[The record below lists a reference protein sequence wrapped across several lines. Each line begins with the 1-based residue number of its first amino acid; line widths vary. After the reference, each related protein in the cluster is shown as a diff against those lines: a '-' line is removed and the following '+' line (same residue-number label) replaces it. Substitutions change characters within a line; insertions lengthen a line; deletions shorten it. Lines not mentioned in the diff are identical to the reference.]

1 MNPIKTFLPKP
12 SRRTPL
18 KTKHLPSDT
27 NSRPSNLFSR
37 RKIKTH
43 ILLFLSLFVFVPAHS
58 EEIEI
63 GGHVRD
69 SERNDLIGA
78 TVRCF
83 AGDTLLLKSTLTD
96 SKGNF
101 NLKTSEWDSPIHLR
115 INYLGYK
122 ELTLILNPTKEKLIR
137 LGDINM
143 SENAVLVQ
151 EVTVVGKQTVHTE
164 EKTMIYPTREQ
175 LRHAYDGYS
184 ALGSLAIPGIK
195 ANLSGETPTY
205 LEEEIFFCINGMEA
219 TQDEIN
225 NLNPRDIKRVDFY
238 PNGLPDY
245 PEADV
250 VLDYILKERDYAGT
264 IALNGKQQLN
274 RPYGRGR
281 GTAQYFQGKSE
292 YAISISDK
300 YTHARDHTGDY
311 STTTYRFPDE
321 AVINTT
327 EALPSDEN
335 VRMNRK
341 MEETDTQARE
351 TFSNSTGIFTRRENK
366 YSLDL
371 QPAVKMRYS
380 RALKDEQSLRLEWY
394 GYHGNNDYKR
404 WYAYRTDDETTSTYN
419 NATDEKSWHTS
430 FKANYTKTFKNRS
443 SLSVEGYQDYTR
455 TDGRETREGNVSD
468 VFLSQGNTRLYATYK
483 YKIKNKLNLQVRLAE
498 QLSFLHTGNKTTIEH
513 QFIPYFQ
520 LTYTQKA
527 HNLRAKAT
535 FRSKQPT
542 ASDMTTPEYKENE
555 YMLRRGNPDLKN
567 VWSFNSRISYT
578 WTRERL
584 SVMPYIQVHGFS
596 HIIYDKIDFIE
607 DRQIFIKQK
616 ENGKIS
622 ATQQYG
628 LNIQYDIIPQR
639 FSVGLE
645 GLYGHINTSLW
656 KKFTLDAMVVGGY
669 TTFMYK
675 GFSAS
680 ASIAYQSGNFD
691 PTTAV
696 YTSRMIGINMQ
707 AAYSINNWN
716 FVLYTYNPFFKNAYD
731 MEYVQ
736 SDYRYKSH
744 ISRPRIETGNIFHIT
759 INYRFT
765 FGNKKHKFHE
775 EDSE

>member
-1 MNPIKTFLPKP
+1 MIRFIPAFLCCIFLLTF
-12 SRRTPL
+12 PL
-18 KTKHLPSDT
+18 SAQEA
-27 NSRPSNLFSR
+27 S
-37 RKIKTH
+37 I
-43 ILLFLSLFVFVPAHS
+43 
-58 EEIEI
+58 EIE
-63 GGHVRD
+63 GHLQDEKRY
-69 SERNDLIGA
+69 DLIGA
-78 TVRCF
+78 TIRCYE
-83 AGDTLLLKSTLTD
+83 ADSLLIANTTTD
-96 SKGNF
+96 SQGNF
-101 NLKTSEWDSPIHLR
+101 TLELPAKRQTHFLR
-115 INYLGYK
+115 INYIGYK
-122 ELTLILNPTKEKLIR
+122 EMTLVVNPTNEKLIR
-137 LGDINM
+137 LGDITL
-143 SENAVLVQ
+143 STNAILMQ
-151 EVTVVGKQTVHTE
+151 EVTVVGSQTVSTE
-164 EKTMIYPTREQ
+164 EKTMVYPTREQ
-175 LRHAYDGYS
+175 MRHAYDGYS

-219 TQDEIN
+219 SEEEIN
-225 NLNPRDIKRVDFY
+225 ALNPRDIKRVDFY
-238 PNGLPDY
+238 PNGRPDY

-250 VLDYILKERDYAGT
+250 VLDYILKERDYAG
-264 IALNGKQQLN
+264 AVAFNGKQQLN
-274 RPYGRGR
+274 RPYGSGR
-281 GTAQYFQGKSE
+281 GTTQYFQGKSE

-335 VRMNRK
+335 ANDLSSYFNYLYKDKQQTFYSSLRMNRT
-341 MEETDTQARE
+341 MEERDTWSRE
-351 TFSNSTGIFTRRENK
+351 TFSNDTKNYTRQEK
-366 YSLDL
+366 THTLDL
-371 QPAVKMRYS
+371 LPAVRMRYN
-380 RALKDEQSLRLEWY
+380 RVLKNEQQVRLEWY
-394 GYHGNNDYKR
+394 GNRGTNHYKR

-567 VWSFNSRISYT
+567 VWSFKNQISYT
-578 WTRERL
+578 WTHGRL
-584 SVMPYIQVHGFS
+584 SIMPYIQVHGYS
-596 HIIYDKIDFIE
+596 HIIYDKVDFIGE
-607 DRQIFIKQK
+607 RQIFIKQK

-639 FSVGLE
+639 FSVGLA
-645 GLYGHINTSLW
+645 GLYGHLNVSLW
-656 KKFTLDAMVVGGY
+656 KNFTLDAVAAGGY
-669 TTFMYK
+669 STFMYK

-680 ASIAYQSGNFD
+680 VNCVCLSRNFD

-696 YTSRMIGINMQ
+696 YTSRDFQINMQ
-707 AAYSINNWN
+707 VAYAINSWN
-716 FVLYTYNPFFKNAYD
+716 FILYAYNPFFKNAYD
-731 MEYVQ
+731 MVYEQSEYE
-736 SDYRYKSH
+736 YTSH
-744 ISRPRIETGNIFHIT
+744 ISRPRVETGNIFGLT

-775 EDSE
+775 EE

>member
-1 MNPIKTFLPKP
+1 MIRFIPAFLCCIFLLTF
-12 SRRTPL
+12 PL
-18 KTKHLPSDT
+18 SAQEA
-27 NSRPSNLFSR
+27 S
-37 RKIKTH
+37 I
-43 ILLFLSLFVFVPAHS
+43 
-58 EEIEI
+58 EIE
-63 GGHVRD
+63 GHLQDEKRY
-69 SERNDLIGA
+69 DLIGA
-78 TVRCF
+78 TIRCYE
-83 AGDTLLLKSTLTD
+83 ADSLLIANTTTD
-96 SKGNF
+96 SQGNF
-101 NLKTSEWDSPIHLR
+101 TLELPAKRQTHLLR
-115 INYLGYK
+115 INYIGYK
-122 ELTLILNPTKEKLIR
+122 EMTLVLNPTDEKLIR
-137 LGDINM
+137 LGDITL
-143 SENAVLVQ
+143 STNAILMQ
-151 EVTVVGKQTVHTE
+151 EVTVVGSQTVSTE
-164 EKTMIYPTREQ
+164 EKTMVYPTREQ
-175 LRHAYDGYS
+175 MRHAYDGYS
-184 ALGSLAIPGIK
+184 ALAALMIPGMR
-195 ANLSGETPTY
+195 AQTFQSTPTY
-205 LEEEIFFCINGMEA
+205 MGQAIFFCINGMEA
-219 TQDEIN
+219 SEEEIN
-225 NLNPRDIKRVDFY
+225 ALNPRDIKRVDFY
-238 PNGLPDY
+238 PNGRPDY

-300 YTHARDHTGDY
+300 YTHARNHNEDY
-311 STTTYRFPDE
+311 TITTYTFPE
-321 AVINTT
+321 RVVVNTT
-327 EALPSDEN
+327 ESLPSDEN
-335 VRMNRK
+335 ANNLSSYFNYIYKDKKQTFYSSFRMNRK

-351 TFSNSTGIFTRRENK
+351 TFSNSTGIFTRQENK

-443 SLSVEGYQDYTR
+443 SLSVEGYQDFTR
-455 TDGRETREGNVSD
+455 TDSRNTREGSASN
-468 VFLSQGNTRLYATYK
+468 VFLSRGYTRLYATYN
-483 YKIKNKLNLQVRLAE
+483 YKIKNKLSLQVRLAE
-498 QLSFLHTGNKTTIEH
+498 QLSFSRTEKSTTVEH
-513 QFIPYFQ
+513 QFIPFFQ

-584 SVMPYIQVHGFS
+584 SVMPYIQVHGYS
-596 HIIYDKIDFIE
+596 HIIYDKVDFIGE
-607 DRQIFIKQK
+607 RQIFIKQK

-639 FSVGLE
+639 FSVGLA
-645 GLYGHINTSLW
+645 GVYGHLNVSFW
-656 KKFTLDAMVVGGY
+656 KNFTLDAVAAGGY

-680 ASIAYQSGNFD
+680 VNCVCLSRNFD
-691 PTTAV
+691 PTTAI
-696 YTSRMIGINMQ
+696 YTTRDFRINMQ
-707 AAYSINNWN
+707 AAYSVNNWN
-716 FVLYTYNPFFKNAYD
+716 FILYAYNPFFKNAYD
-731 MEYVQ
+731 MVYEQSEYG
-736 SDYRYKSH
+736 YTSH
-744 ISRPRIETGNIFHIT
+744 ISRPRVETGNIFGLT

-775 EDSE
+775 EE

>member
-1 MNPIKTFLPKP
+1 MIRFIPAFLCCIFLLTF
-12 SRRTPL
+12 PL
-18 KTKHLPSDT
+18 SAQEA
-27 NSRPSNLFSR
+27 S
-37 RKIKTH
+37 I
-43 ILLFLSLFVFVPAHS
+43 
-58 EEIEI
+58 EIE
-63 GGHVRD
+63 GHLQDEKRY
-69 SERNDLIGA
+69 DLIGA
-78 TVRCF
+78 TIRCYE
-83 AGDTLLLKSTLTD
+83 ADSLLIANTTTD
-96 SKGNF
+96 SQGNF
-101 NLKTSEWDSPIHLR
+101 TLELPAKRQTHLLR
-115 INYLGYK
+115 INYIGYK
-122 ELTLILNPTKEKLIR
+122 EMTLVLNPTDEKLIR
-137 LGDINM
+137 LGDITL
-143 SENAVLVQ
+143 STNAILMQ
-151 EVTVVGKQTVHTE
+151 EVTVVGSQTVSTE
-164 EKTMIYPTREQ
+164 EKTMVYPTREQ
-175 LRHAYDGYS
+175 MRHAYDGYS
-184 ALGSLAIPGIK
+184 ALAALMIPGMR
-195 ANLSGETPTY
+195 AQTFQSTPTY
-205 LEEEIFFCINGMEA
+205 MDQAIFFCINGMEA
-219 TQDEIN
+219 SEEEIN
-225 NLNPRDIKRVDFY
+225 ALNPRDIKRVDFY

-274 RPYGRGR
+274 RPYGSGR
-281 GTAQYFQGKSE
+281 GTTQYFQDKSE
-292 YAISISDK
+292 FALSVSDQ
-300 YTHARDHTGDY
+300 YTHARNHNEDY
-311 STTTYRFPDE
+311 TITTYTFPE
-321 AVINTT
+321 SVVVNTT
-327 EALPSDEN
+327 ESLPSDEN
-335 VRMNRK
+335 ANDLSSYFNYLYKDKQQTFYSSLRMNRT
-341 MEETDTQARE
+341 MEERDTWSRE
-351 TFSNSTGIFTRRENK
+351 TFSNDTKNYTRQEK
-366 YSLDL
+366 THTLDL
-371 QPAVKMRYS
+371 LPAVRMRYN
-380 RALKDEQSLRLEWY
+380 RVLKNEQQVRLEWY
-394 GYHGNNDYKR
+394 GNRGTNHYKR
-404 WYAYRTDDETTSTYN
+404 WYAYRTDDETTSTYD
-419 NATDEKSWHTS
+419 NATDGKSWHTS

-468 VFLSQGNTRLYATYK
+468 VFLSQGNTRLYATYN
-483 YKIKNKLNLQVRLAE
+483 YKIKNKLSLQVRLAE
-498 QLSFLHTGNKTTIEH
+498 QLSFSRTENSTTVEH
-513 QFIPYFQ
+513 QFIPFFQ
-520 LTYTQKA
+520 LTYTRKA
-527 HNLRAKAT
+527 HNLRIKST

-675 GFSAS
+675 GFSVS

-731 MEYVQ
+731 MEYEQ

-775 EDSE
+775 EE

>member
-1 MNPIKTFLPKP
+1 MIRFIPAFLCCIFLLTF
-12 SRRTPL
+12 PL
-18 KTKHLPSDT
+18 SAQEA
-27 NSRPSNLFSR
+27 S
-37 RKIKTH
+37 I
-43 ILLFLSLFVFVPAHS
+43 
-58 EEIEI
+58 EIE
-63 GGHVRD
+63 GHLQDEKRY
-69 SERNDLIGA
+69 DLIGA
-78 TVRCF
+78 TIRCYE
-83 AGDTLLLKSTLTD
+83 ADSLLIANTTTD
-96 SKGNF
+96 SQGNF
-101 NLKTSEWDSPIHLR
+101 TLELPAKRQTHLLR
-115 INYLGYK
+115 INYIGYK
-122 ELTLILNPTKEKLIR
+122 EMTLVLNPTDEKLIR
-137 LGDINM
+137 LGDITL
-143 SENAVLVQ
+143 STNAILMQ
-151 EVTVVGKQTVHTE
+151 EVTVVGSQTVSTE
-164 EKTMIYPTREQ
+164 EKTMVYPTREQ
-175 LRHAYDGYS
+175 MRHAYDGYS

-219 TQDEIN
+219 SEEEIN
-225 NLNPRDIKRVDFY
+225 ALNPRDIKRVDFY
-238 PNGLPDY
+238 PNGRPDY

-250 VLDYILKERDYAGT
+250 VLDYILKERDYAG
-264 IALNGKQQLN
+264 AVAFNGKQQLN
-274 RPYGRGR
+274 RPYGSGR
-281 GTAQYFQGKSE
+281 GTTQYFQGKSE

-335 VRMNRK
+335 ANDLSSYFNYLYKDKQQTFYSSLRMNRT
-341 MEETDTQARE
+341 MEERDTWSRE
-351 TFSNSTGIFTRRENK
+351 TFSNDTKNYTRQEK
-366 YSLDL
+366 THTLDL
-371 QPAVKMRYS
+371 LPAVRMRYN
-380 RALKDEQSLRLEWY
+380 RVLKNEQQVRLEWY
-394 GYHGNNDYKR
+394 GNRGTNHYKR

-520 LTYTQKA
+520 LTYTRKA
-527 HNLRAKAT
+527 HNLRIKST
-535 FRSKQPT
+535 FRSTQPDV
-542 ASDMTTPEYKENE
+542 SDMTTPEYKENE

-567 VWSFNSRISYT
+567 VWSFKNQISYT
-578 WTRERL
+578 WTHGRL
-584 SVMPYIQVHGFS
+584 SIMPYIQVHGYS
-596 HIIYDKIDFIE
+596 HIIYDKVDFIGE
-607 DRQIFIKQK
+607 RQIFIKQK

-639 FSVGLE
+639 FSVGLA
-645 GLYGHINTSLW
+645 GLYGHLNVSLW
-656 KKFTLDAMVVGGY
+656 KNFTLDAVAAGGY
-669 TTFMYK
+669 STFMYK

-680 ASIAYQSGNFD
+680 VNCVCLSRNFD

-696 YTSRMIGINMQ
+696 YTSRDFQINMQ
-707 AAYSINNWN
+707 VAYAINSWN
-716 FVLYTYNPFFKNAYD
+716 FILYAYNPFFKNAYD
-731 MEYVQ
+731 MVYEQSEYE
-736 SDYRYKSH
+736 YTSH
-744 ISRPRIETGNIFHIT
+744 ISRPRVETGNIFGLT

-775 EDSE
+775 EE